1 MSSELARCIIPTT
14 IIWSQ
19 FSSVEVPGGV
29 KGGGGGGGRG
39 EEQAERTESIGGL
52 GKRMVSAR

>member
-29 KGGGGGGGRG
+29 KGGGGGGG
-39 EEQAERTESIGGL
+39 EVKS
-52 GKRMVSAR
+52 KRRELNLLEDWGREW